1 MTGKERDDLLRRGV
15 AALEHIAVSL
25 MQWQPVESQPERCE
39 HPAEKVEDFSTM
51 GQTRWRCQ
59 CGASEGMEGIK
70 A

>member
-25 MQWQPVESQPERCE
+25 MQWQPGESQPEPCKHER
-39 HPAEKVEDFSTM
+39 KTDYSTM
-51 GQTRWRCQ
+51 TIQRWQ
-59 CGASEGMEGIK
+59 CLDCPESLNMEGI